1 MMNIINEQN
10 FKGKKIGNKA
20 YNLFLL
26 KKNGINV
33 PKLICVNNV
42 EDNLK
47 EYIDVAFSK
56 DTKFAVRSSSLLE
69 DSEKLS
75 FAGQFNTFLNISKE
89 EVEEYVYKCLQ
100 GVSIEK
106 LKGYTK
112 ESKKID
118 MYAIIQEMIIPE
130 KSGVIFTSNPQGIL
144 NETVIVVGKGTGDNI
159 VEEKVD
165 TTSYYYNL
173 NDNIYYYESYGNS
186 IKLTKKEVETLI
198 NVSKKIKEILGEKL
212 DIEFCIK
219 DGQIYILQA
228 RKITTLDNGKEIILD
243 NSNIVESYPGV
254 TLPFTQSFIK
264 EAYYG
269 VFKGVFKRLTDNSKV
284 LEKYDD
290 VLRNTVEVSNGRMY
304 YKINNFYN
312 ILNVLPFSSFMIS
325 TWQEMIGVEN
335 KEVIVD
341 KNLKVGFFVKLKI
354 IKNFFKLLKTNNR
367 EMYELNN
374 FFKEIENSSLKKLD
388 FENSSEELINLYLSL
403 KDKIITRWYL
413 TLINDM
419 YAFIYTALLKMRIK
433 KEYPK
438 DYKNVSNIVIA
449 NISNLE
455 SMKPVKE
462 LVKIS
467 KYIRDNNL
475 VDEINTL
482 KDDQQVFQYIYNGNS
497 QLKILLRDYISYY
510 GDRNVEEL
518 KLESDTF
525 RTNPKLLIDKIL
537 QYISDESLDKY
548 IKDEKRELKVKLSK
562 KANKYLQK
570 AKIGIKN
577 REISRLSRSKLYG
590 VMRNISLNIGKNFV
604 KMGKIEKVKDI
615 YYLYYD
621 EVVQGIENKN
631 INLLEIVEKR
641 KLEYGMYK
649 KLPTFSRIIFKD
661 RVINKHHNN
670 INSEVVLNDFNVL
683 TGTPASSGKV
693 IGEVVVVNER
703 NVKDVDTKDKIIVTK
718 MTDPGWVYLIVK
730 AKGLISQKGSLLSHS
745 SIISRELNKPS
756 VVGVKNVTDILK
768 DGQKIEL
775 DATSGVIK
783 ILK

>member
-1 MMNIINEQN
+1 MNIINEQN

-269 VFKGVFKRLTDNSKV
+269 VFKGVFKRLTDNSK
-284 LEKYDD
+284 
-290 VLRNTVEVSNGRMY
+290 EVGG
-304 YKINNFYN
+304 
-312 ILNVLPFSSFMIS
+312 
-325 TWQEMIGVEN
+325 Q
-335 KEVIVD
+335 
-341 KNLKVGFFVKLKI
+341 
-354 IKNFFKLLKTNNR
+354 
-367 EMYELNN
+367 
-374 FFKEIENSSLKKLD
+374 
-388 FENSSEELINLYLSL
+388 
-403 KDKIITRWYL
+403 
-413 TLINDM
+413 
-419 YAFIYTALLKMRIK
+419 
-433 KEYPK
+433 
-438 DYKNVSNIVIA
+438 
-449 NISNLE
+449 
-455 SMKPVKE
+455 
-462 LVKIS
+462 
-467 KYIRDNNL
+467 
-475 VDEINTL
+475 
-482 KDDQQVFQYIYNGNS
+482 
-497 QLKILLRDYISYY
+497 
-510 GDRNVEEL
+510 
-518 KLESDTF
+518 
-525 RTNPKLLIDKIL
+525 
-537 QYISDESLDKY
+537 
-548 IKDEKRELKVKLSK
+548 
-562 KANKYLQK
+562 
-570 AKIGIKN
+570 
-577 REISRLSRSKLYG
+577 RS
-590 VMRNISLNIGKNFV
+590 
-604 KMGKIEKVKDI
+604 
-615 YYLYYD
+615 
-621 EVVQGIENKN
+621 
-631 INLLEIVEKR
+631 
-641 KLEYGMYK
+641 
-649 KLPTFSRIIFKD
+649 
-661 RVINKHHNN
+661 
-670 INSEVVLNDFNVL
+670 
-683 TGTPASSGKV
+683 
-693 IGEVVVVNER
+693 
-703 NVKDVDTKDKIIVTK
+703 
-718 MTDPGWVYLIVK
+718 
-730 AKGLISQKGSLLSHS
+730 
-745 SIISRELNKPS
+745 
-756 VVGVKNVTDILK
+756 
-768 DGQKIEL
+768 
-775 DATSGVIK
+775 
-783 ILK
+783 